1 MYVIV
6 GNTPKFHFQIENGNF
21 RILGR
26 TSADIIKSGG
36 YKISALDVE
45 TVLLTHPAILDLAV
59 VGVEDETWGQAVAAI
74 IVPRPGSEARDLE
87 VETLRTWCRE
97 KMPRYWTPSVVRILP
112 EMPRN
117 VMGKVNKKELVKTLF
132 PQSSE

>member
-1 MYVIV
+1 MLY
-6 GNTPKFHFQIENGNF
+6 NTVYFQIENGNF

-45 TVLLTHPAILDLAV
+45 TVLLPHPAILDLAII
-59 VGVEDETWGQAVAAI
+59 GVEDDTWGQVVAAV
-74 IVPRPGSEARDLE
+74 IVPRPGTEAADLE
-87 VETLRTWCRE
+87 VTTLRSWCRD
-97 KMPRYWTPSVVRILP
+97 KMPRYWTPSLVRILP

-132 PQSSE
+132 PPSSD

>member
-1 MYVIV
+1 MLY
-6 GNTPKFHFQIENGNF
+6 NTVYFQIENGNF

-45 TVLLTHPAILDLAV
+45 TVLLTHPAIMDLAV
-59 VGVEDETWGQAVAAI
+59 IGVEDETWGQVVAAV
-74 IVPRPGSEARDLE
+74 IVPRPGTEAGDLE
-87 VETLRTWCRE
+87 VATLRSWCRD
-97 KMPRYWTPSVVRILP
+97 KMPRYWIPSLVRILP

-132 PQSSE
+132 PPSSD